1 MRRHY
6 DRCLGDNPEDPL
18 NKRFFNAI
26 PLALIPLLDMP
37 NHLQPENLDISDAV
51 TFRFNV
57 VDKYD
62 YSGKNATFAHSH
74 AEKSPKKTSLLTFPA
89 QASYHASD
97 EFIYTYCNRL
107 QAH

>member
-18 NKRFFNAI
+18 NNRLFFGI
-26 PLALIPLLDMP
+26 PLSVIPLLDMP

-51 TFRFNV
+51 TFKFNV
-57 VDKYD
+57 VDRYD
-62 YSGKNATFAHSH
+62 YTGKSGSFDHSLV
-74 AEKSPKKTSLLTFPA
+74 EKRPKKTSVLTFPA

-107 QAH
+107 

>member
-6 DRCLGDNPEDPL
+6 NRCLGDNPEDPL
-18 NKRFFNAI
+18 NKRFFYGI
-26 PLALIPLLDMP
+26 PLSVIPLLDMP

-51 TFRFNV
+51 SFKFNV
-57 VDKYD
+57 VERYD
-62 YSGKNATFAHSH
+62 YTGKYASIAHSH
-74 AEKSPKKTSLLTFPA
+74 AEKSPKKTSVLTFPA
-89 QASYHASD
+89 QASYHAAD